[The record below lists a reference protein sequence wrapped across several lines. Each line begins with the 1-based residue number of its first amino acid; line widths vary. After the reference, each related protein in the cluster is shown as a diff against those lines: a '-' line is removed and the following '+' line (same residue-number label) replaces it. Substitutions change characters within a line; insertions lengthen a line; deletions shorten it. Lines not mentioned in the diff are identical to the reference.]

1 MRLMV
6 IVLAVA
12 VLAMVFLGAAP
23 ARTQNE
29 DPIVGNWKW
38 FDGSDLHFRA
48 NNTIHKDGKKVADW
62 YKGDFKHDGGKYDY
76 KLVWLSGYTD
86 WVNLAKK
93 DTHLVGINNEGAKIT
108 GDKK

>member
-1 MRLMV
+1 MRLKE

-12 VLAMVFLGAAP
+12 VIAVVLLGAATAH
-23 ARTQNE
+23 ARDD
-29 DPIVGNWKW
+29 DPVVGRWTW

-62 YKGDFKHDGGKYDY
+62 YKGDFKHDGGRYDY
-76 KLVWLSGYTD
+76 KLVWTSGHTD

-93 DTHLVGINNEGAKIT
+93 DTHLVGINNEGSKIT